1 VGASSPEILMLRCSS
16 QMATR
21 TSLPEDTS
29 WGCGLEGALAASPRM
44 ASNASS
50 DTAADIRV
58 ESKNPRGSLRE
69 RGHPYLAG
77 PPPSFRWK
85 ISLSA
90 PKRQPSRTKKL
101 SEFSKEGKGNYRTMW
116 GAKNEIRD
124 KIKNETRLRRL
135 SSNLLLDAVY
145 MVGILA
151 RAVRGLTPGSDVSS
165 PSYLDTGAT

>member
-21 TSLPEDTS
+21 TSSPEDTS

-77 PPPSFRWK
+77 PPPFFPMEDK
-85 ISLSA
+85 LIS
-90 PKRQPSRTKKL
+90 TKKAAFADQETERVL
-101 SEFSKEGKGNYRTMW
+101 ERREG
-116 GAKNEIRD
+116 
-124 KIKNETRLRRL
+124 
-135 SSNLLLDAVY
+135 
-145 MVGILA
+145 
-151 RAVRGLTPGSDVSS
+151 
-165 PSYLDTGAT
+165 

>member
-1 VGASSPEILMLRCSS
+1 MGASSPEILMLRCSS

-58 ESKNPRGSLRE
+58 ESKKPRGSLRE

-116 GAKNEIRD
+116 GAKNE
-124 KIKNETRLRRL
+124 TRLRRL
-135 SSNLLLDAVY
+135 SRNLLLDAVY

-151 RAVRGLTPGSDVSS
+151 RVRGLTPGSDVSS